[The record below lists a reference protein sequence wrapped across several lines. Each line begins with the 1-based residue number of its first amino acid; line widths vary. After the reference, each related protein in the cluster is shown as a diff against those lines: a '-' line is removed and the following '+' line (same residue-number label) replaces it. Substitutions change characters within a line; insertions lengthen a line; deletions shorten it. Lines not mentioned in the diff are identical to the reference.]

1 MDTIKFPITF
11 DKGRMSV
18 ISEQTRPYYSQVI
31 AFACRIE
38 KNELPLEIT
47 YGVKDA
53 TFNRFRK
60 AELNYTIN
68 KFWPEVRITT
78 LEQTEP
84 DSNGV
89 TRLIIDFT
97 FEGQ

>member
-11 DKGRMSV
+11 DKGRMS
-18 ISEQTRPYYSQVI
+18 IIQEQTRPYYAQ
-31 AFACRIE
+31 ALALACRIE

-47 YGVKDA
+47 YGVKDS
-53 TFNRFRK
+53 TFANFRK
-60 AELNYTIN
+60 AELNYTVG
-68 KFWPEVRITT
+68 KFWPEIRLTT

-84 DSNGV
+84 DENGV
-89 TRLIIDFT
+89 SRLVIDFT